1 MAKSGLT
8 RSSVTVSEE
17 TTGCHHTCIAV
28 FLGKNDF
35 ADTNCSGQVAY
46 RVPATTSVITS
57 SSSTYDCSLVCFW
70 QMGDCYCLTAPWSA
84 SVPLVW
90 IDVVRYGNDNWSQL
104 MPDVSTIGADWPV
117 RGTTRGMSNNVSIL
131 NKAFVSERNALGR
144 LFQKMGTNVAPDD
157 LLQTLWIRIQRVAEN
172 PPIHNG
178 KAYLFRLASNLAI
191 DQGRVDARVQR
202 LQDEARSILYG
213 DETNTLDA
221 EKAFLAREELERVI
235 AVAKNLT
242 EPTRTIF
249 WLNRIKGMSMG
260 DVARIMGVSR
270 TTADKH
276 LKRAIAQLGDARD
289 G

>member
-1 MAKSGLT
+1 
-8 RSSVTVSEE
+8 
-17 TTGCHHTCIAV
+17 
-28 FLGKNDF
+28 
-35 ADTNCSGQVAY
+35 
-46 RVPATTSVITS
+46 
-57 SSSTYDCSLVCFW
+57 
-70 QMGDCYCLTAPWSA
+70 
-84 SVPLVW
+84 
-90 IDVVRYGNDNWSQL
+90 
-104 MPDVSTIGADWPV
+104 
-117 RGTTRGMSNNVSIL
+117 MSNNVSIL
-131 NKAFVSERNALGR
+131 NKAFASERNALGR

-235 AVAKNLT
+235 AAAKNLT

-249 WLNRIKGMSMG
+249 WLNRIKGMPMG
-260 DVARIMGVSR
+260 DVARTMGVSR

-276 LKRAIAQLGDARD
+276 LKCAIAQLGDARD

>member
-1 MAKSGLT
+1 
-8 RSSVTVSEE
+8 
-17 TTGCHHTCIAV
+17 
-28 FLGKNDF
+28 
-35 ADTNCSGQVAY
+35 
-46 RVPATTSVITS
+46 
-57 SSSTYDCSLVCFW
+57 
-70 QMGDCYCLTAPWSA
+70 
-84 SVPLVW
+84 
-90 IDVVRYGNDNWSQL
+90 
-104 MPDVSTIGADWPV
+104 
-117 RGTTRGMSNNVSIL
+117 MSNNVSIL

-157 LLQTLWIRIQRVAEN
+157 LLQTLWLRIQRVAEN

-191 DQGRVDARVQR
+191 DQGRADARVQR

-213 DETNTLDA
+213 DESSNLDA

-235 AVAKNLT
+235 AAAKNLT

-249 WLNRIKGMSMG
+249 WLNRIKGMPMG
-260 DVARIMGVSR
+260 DVARTMGVSR